1 MYVCFAYKNGEIKVR
16 RIKRFSDLSTDNS
29 DFYYY
34 EEELDVWGQG
44 TCVRKDEI
52 LCIEIAPYPKADWP
66 EETKNENPVSYI
78 PAQKPAANQMESFL
92 DNRPYR

>member
-1 MYVCFAYKNGEIKVR
+1 MYVCFAYKNGETKVR
-16 RIKRFSDLSTDNS
+16 RIKRFSDLSTDES

-34 EEELDVWGQG
+34 EEELDAWGCG
-44 TCVRKDEI
+44 TCVKKDEI

-66 EETKNENPVSYI
+66 KETTKERPAPI
-78 PAQKPAANQMESFL
+78 PAVKPVVNPMDQFL

>member
-1 MYVCFAYKNGEIKVR
+1 MHLCIVYKNGETEVIRV
-16 RIKRFSDLSTDNS
+16 KRFSDLSTDKS

-34 EEELDVWGQG
+34 EQEHDFWGQG

-66 EETKNENPVSYI
+66 EETKKERQPPI
-78 PAQKPAANQMESFL
+78 PAVKPAVNQMDAFL